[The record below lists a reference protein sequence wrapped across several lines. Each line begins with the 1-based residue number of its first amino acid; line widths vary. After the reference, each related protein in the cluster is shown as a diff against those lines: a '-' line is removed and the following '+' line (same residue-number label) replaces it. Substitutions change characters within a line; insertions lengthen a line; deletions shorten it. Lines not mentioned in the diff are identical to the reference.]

1 MSYQLLRINASA
13 NPQASTSNQLA
24 DHFQSLLQQQQA
36 GLQTR
41 LRDVAQGL
49 PLIDQEWVTASF
61 TTAEQ
66 RQESQRERL
75 ALSDQ
80 LVQELVDADHIL
92 LTTPMYNFSVPASL
106 KAWIDLI
113 ARAGKTFKYTEAGPQ
128 GLLQDKSVTII
139 VATGGTPV
147 NSEVDFLTGY
157 LQQIFRFI
165 GLDDIRVI
173 AADRMSVDPEASF
186 DRARAEIDALFTNTE
201 KAA

>member
-24 DHFQSLLQQQQA
+24 DHYQSLLQQHHPEM
-36 GLQTR
+36 QTT

-49 PLIDQEWVTASF
+49 PLIDQDWVAASF
-61 TTAEQ
+61 TPAEQ

-75 ALSDQ
+75 AISDQ
-80 LVQELVDADHIL
+80 LVQELEDADHIL
-92 LTTPMYNFSVPASL
+92 LSTPMYNFSVPASL

-113 ARAGKTFKYTEAGPQ
+113 ARAGKTFQYTEAGPQ
-128 GLLQDKSVTII
+128 GLLRDKSVTII

-165 GLDDIRVI
+165 GLDDIKLI
-173 AADRMSVDPEASF
+173 AADRMSVDPEASYQQ
-186 DRARAEIDALFTNTE
+186 AQAEIDALFSNAE

>member
-13 NPQASTSNQLA
+13 NPQSSTSNQLA
-24 DHFQSLLQQQQA
+24 DHFQSLLEQQHP
-36 GLQTR
+36 GLQLT
-41 LRDVAQGL
+41 LRDVALGL
-49 PLIDQEWVTASF
+49 PLIDRDWVTASF
-61 TTAEQ
+61 TPVEQ
-66 RQESQRERL
+66 RQTSQHQRL

-80 LVQELVDADHIL
+80 LIKELEDADHIL
-92 LTTPMYNFSVPASL
+92 LSTPMYNFSVPASL

-113 ARAGKTFKYTEAGPQ
+113 ARAGKTFEYSEAGPK
-128 GLLQDKSVTII
+128 GLLQGKTVTII

-173 AADRMSVDPEASF
+173 AADRMSVDSEASYQQ
-186 DRARAEIDALFTNTE
+186 AQAEIEALFTNSE